1 MTFPERGTTYSIND
15 AVKAKSGPATQA
27 FIDGCRE
34 AVDAEF
40 RGRYIG
46 SLVADF
52 HRNLIHGGIYLYPST
67 TDKPQGKLR
76 LLYECSPLAWIAEQA
91 GGKAVDDCGRIL
103 DKVPAWLHERTPYYV
118 GTRHLVEALEA
129 CRLAPVDAFA
139 TKAQPTTPDAHTVP

>member
-1 MTFPERGTTYSIND
+1 M
-15 AVKAKSGPATQA
+15 
-27 FIDGCRE
+27 
-34 AVDAEF
+34 
-40 RGRYIG
+40 
-46 SLVADF
+46 ADF

-103 DKVPAWLHERTPYYV
+103 DKVPASLHERTPYYV

-139 TKAQPTTPDAHTVP
+139 MKAPPTAPDAHTVP